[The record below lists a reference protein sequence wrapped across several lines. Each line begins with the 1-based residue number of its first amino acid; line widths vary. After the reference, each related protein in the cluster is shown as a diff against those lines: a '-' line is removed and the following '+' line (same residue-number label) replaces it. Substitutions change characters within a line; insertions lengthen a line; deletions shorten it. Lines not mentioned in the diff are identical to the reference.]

1 MDIRT
6 AEKTIY
12 FPMLVPASG
21 RNEVMSREEN
31 QAVWKKFY
39 TISPNIQDI
48 VTDEQMPKKVAEL
61 QIKYQLSD
69 DFIGMISLSVR
80 KIFFG
85 EMSLADAETNL
96 KNILVS
102 QGDDGNK
109 ASAIVQFIEKEI
121 MTLKPKARAE
131 EQEEVKSR
139 SQSVTARM
147 PLLQALSKYEQ
158 LGNQLITSE
167 RIRVK
172 SQSEPV
178 RPSLLYWIKYYR
190 DELGIG
196 HHDTVQRGDFL
207 FRSENGKHLSA
218 EERERVNLVLKSV
231 EENFPLEI
239 DTERSEIVF
248 PFFETPSPALP
259 TPPPAPRINASPVF
273 AAATV
278 ADKMRPVANPAFSFG
293 RSSMAPAAPQT
304 PARPVSISALSTAP
318 SQAAPGGE
326 MSFSSKHVFPA
337 EKDAEASK
345 RQASSV
351 PASPQRVAAP
361 QGVPKSNPFRIHP
374 VSLGEPDK
382 TRTI

>member
-1 MDIRT
+1 MIVSEKGTEEKMSSEDDQSVWNAFEKLSPEKKDLLLS
-6 AEKTIY
+6 AEMPQK
-12 FPMLVPASG
+12 
-21 RNEVMSREEN
+21 
-31 QAVWKKFY
+31 
-39 TISPNIQDI
+39 I
-48 VTDEQMPKKVAEL
+48 VEL
-61 QIKYQLSD
+61 QEKYQLSD
-69 DFIGMISLSVR
+69 SVAGMISLSTR

-85 EMSLADAETNL
+85 ELSLTDAETNL

-109 ASAIVQFIEKEI
+109 ASAIVEFIQKEI
-121 MTLKPKARAE
+121 MTLKPTARVE
-131 EQEEVKSR
+131 EQEEMK
-139 SQSVTARM
+139 SQSQPATVRM

-207 FRSENGKHLSA
+207 FRSENGKRLSA

-248 PFFETPSPALP
+248 PFFETSAPNLP
-259 TPPPAPRINASPVF
+259 TPPAAPRINASSVF
-273 AAATV
+273 AAAT
-278 ADKMRPVANPAFSFG
+278 ATDKMRPAANPAFSFG
-293 RSSMAPAAPQT
+293 RSSMTAPAP
-304 PARPVSISALSTAP
+304 TAP
-318 SQAAPGGE
+318 LTPVAPKSSPVPSAISPQMTSGGE

-337 EKDAEASK
+337 EKDV
-345 RQASSV
+345 QAPSV
-351 PASPQRVAAP
+351 PATPQRAATA
-361 QGVPKSNPFRIHP
+361 QGAPKSNPFRIHP
-374 VSLGEPDK
+374 VSLGESDK
-382 TRTI
+382 SRTV

>member
-1 MDIRT
+1 
-6 AEKTIY
+6 
-12 FPMLVPASG
+12 MLVSSTG
-21 RNEVMSREEN
+21 MENTSREDDISI
-31 QAVWKKFY
+31 WKGFTALLK
-39 TISPNIQDI
+39 SKQDTL
-48 VTDEQMPKKVAEL
+48 TDEQMPKKIAEL
-61 QIKYQLSD
+61 QDKYHLSD
-69 DFIGMISLSVR
+69 DLVGIISLQIR

-85 EMSLADAETNL
+85 EMSLADVETNL

-109 ASAIVQFIEKEI
+109 ASAIVEFIQKEI
-121 MTLKPKARAE
+121 MTLKPKAQVE
-131 EQEEVKSR
+131 EQEEVKSQ
-139 SQSVTARM
+139 SQAATVRM

-207 FRSENGKHLSA
+207 FRSENGKRLSA

-248 PFFETPSPALP
+248 PFFETSAP
-259 TPPPAPRINASPVF
+259 TPPPAPRINASSVF

-278 ADKMRPVANPAFSFG
+278 ADKLRPAANPAFSFG
-293 RSSMAPAAPQT
+293 RSSMSAPVAPAASPAPAMPPT
-304 PARPVSISALSTAP
+304 PP
-318 SQAAPGGE
+318 SQTASGGE

-337 EKDAEASK
+337 EKDVQAPA
-345 RQASSV
+345 RQTPTV
-351 PASPQRVAAP
+351 PITPQRASAV
-361 QGVPKSNPFRIHP
+361 QGAPKSNPFRIHP
-374 VSLGEPDK
+374 VSLGE
-382 TRTI
+382 TNTSRTV

>member
-1 MDIRT
+1 MMVSENGTELIGKEGEDILWKRFHLLSN
-6 AEKTIY
+6 EKREV
-12 FPMLVPASG
+12 LVS
-21 RNEVMSREEN
+21 
-31 QAVWKKFY
+31 
-39 TISPNIQDI
+39 
-48 VTDEQMPKKVAEL
+48 DELPLKMQELEKEL
-61 QIKYQLSD
+61 QLPDS
-69 DFIGMISLSVR
+69 FVGTVSLSIR

-85 EMSLADAETNL
+85 EMSLADVETNL

-109 ASAIVQFIEKEI
+109 ASAIVEFIQKEI
-121 MTLKPKARAE
+121 MTLKPKARVE
-131 EQEEVKSR
+131 EQDEMK
-139 SQSVTARM
+139 SQSQPATVRM

-207 FRSENGKHLSA
+207 FRSENGKRLSA

-248 PFFETPSPALP
+248 PFFETSAP
-259 TPPPAPRINASPVF
+259 TPPPAPRINASSVF
-273 AAATV
+273 ASASMT
-278 ADKMRPVANPAFSFG
+278 DKMRPAANPAFSFG
-293 RSSMAPAAPQT
+293 RSSMAAPVASVARAVPSAPAMPISVPVPSAAPT
-304 PARPVSISALSTAP
+304 PVAS
-318 SQAAPGGE
+318 GGE

-337 EKDAEASK
+337 EKDVEAPV
-345 RQASSV
+345 RQVSPA
-351 PASPQRVAAP
+351 PASPQRTTT
-361 QGVPKSNPFRIHP
+361 QGTPKSNPFRIHP

-382 TRTI
+382 SRTI

>member
-1 MDIRT
+1 MLVSENGDESVMSTQSLSLLWKNFDVFSEEKKNILT
-6 AEKTIY
+6 AEEI
-12 FPMLVPASG
+12 PDLIG
-21 RNEVMSREEN
+21 RLQE
-31 QAVWKKFY
+31 
-39 TISPNIQDI
+39 
-48 VTDEQMPKKVAEL
+48 KVH
-61 QIKYQLSD
+61 LSD
-69 DFIGMISLSVR
+69 SLIGMVSLSIR

-85 EMSLADAETNL
+85 EMSLADVETNL

-121 MTLKPKARAE
+121 MTLKPQARVEEAE
-131 EQEEVKSR
+131 EEEERPKPVL
-139 SQSVTARM
+139 VRM

-207 FRSENGKHLSA
+207 FRSENGKRLSA

-248 PFFETPSPALP
+248 PFFETSAP
-259 TPPPAPRINASPVF
+259 TPPPAPRINASSVF

-278 ADKMRPVANPAFSFG
+278 ADKLRPAANPAFSFG
-293 RSSMAPAAPQT
+293 RSSMSAPVAPLASPAPAMPPT
-304 PARPVSISALSTAP
+304 PP
-318 SQAAPGGE
+318 SQTASGGE

-337 EKDAEASK
+337 EKDVQAPV
-345 RQASSV
+345 RQAPSV
-351 PASPQRVAAP
+351 PASPQRVVTP
-361 QGVPKSNPFRIHP
+361 QGTPKSNPFRIHP
-374 VSLGEPDK
+374 VSLGETDK
-382 TRTI
+382 SRTI